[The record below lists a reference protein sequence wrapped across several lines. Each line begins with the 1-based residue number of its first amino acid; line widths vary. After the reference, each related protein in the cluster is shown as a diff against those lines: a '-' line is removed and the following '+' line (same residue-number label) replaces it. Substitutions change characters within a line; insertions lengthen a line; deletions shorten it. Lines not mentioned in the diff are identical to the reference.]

1 MTRYLHVVTTASNQ
15 EEAIALAKGATASRL
30 AAGVQIIGPI
40 RSMYWW
46 GGEIQDTEEWQLTMK
61 TTSDAL
67 PAVKSY
73 IKANHSYEVPEI
85 VTIPIIDGSPEYLAW
100 VSAETTPDR
109 S

>member
-1 MTRYLHVVTTASNQ
+1 MTSYLQVVSTTSNQ
-15 EEAIALAKGATASRL
+15 EEAVRLAQGITEARL
-30 AAGVQIIGPI
+30 AACVQIRGPI
-40 RSMYWW
+40 RSIYWW
-46 GGEIQDTEEWQLTMK
+46 DGRLQDAEEWQLVMK

-67 PAVKSY
+67 SPLESY

-85 VTIPIIDGSPEYLAW
+85 IAIPITGGSAEYLAW

>member
-1 MTRYLHVVTTASNQ
+1 MTDYLQVASTTSSQ
-15 EEAIALAKGATASRL
+15 EEAVRLARGITEARL
-30 AAGVQIIGPI
+30 AACVQIAGPI
-40 RSMYWW
+40 RSIYWW
-46 GGEIQDTEEWQLTMK
+46 VGKVQDAEEWHLVIK

-67 PAVKSY
+67 SALESY

-85 VTIPIIDGSPEYLAW
+85 IATPIIGGSAEYLAW